1 MKRRKGLFGRSKEGK
16 PKKGQPSPSFG
27 PQDSSS
33 SYLERS
39 INSSVHSEKQDVTQ
53 SPLLVAKAARN
64 SEILL
69 RNSLDVS
76 LEVSNHSVSSSTIF
90 VPVNEDSASV
100 SIKSGRGSYG
110 SLASIGGAS
119 PLIVGTPAPSVL
131 RLLED
136 HDDEMK
142 LSQQV
147 ATHGPLHGNQDYILN
162 IEREAKLHPHGS
174 NNMLDGENHGH
185 ENGIGKSF
193 RMDDVR
199 INIPPS
205 MKPSS
210 SPLPLHMSMQSNGN
224 TNMFPMSMSHRPSAR
239 IIVDQLFK
247 IDVNDF
253 VRGERYLRLLR
264 DALEVEGED
273 WQRKRIQLSFDPEE
287 TFLGIKQC
295 AEKFHLRWM
304 ELKADR
310 DVQVNEAMEMEMEN
324 IRTSNESDNTKINT
338 IHETKL
344 DCDSNGDG
352 DGDGDSTTNT
362 ESRKLD
368 GNGDGD
374 STINTESRKLD
385 ASQSSRKLDASQSS
399 RKLDASQSSRKLDA
413 SQSSRTSSFSMIDE
427 ETWTELEQIC
437 WDIYEHAMWCCAV
450 LASVCIGP
458 AWNSQMKNRKARL
471 QAAKFERLRNSQ
483 SQQVNNVSQNS
494 VVSSVTTTIRP
505 GRNKIITF
513 QESIPRDFIT
523 SKGIYL
529 ESSSENVLEYPPI
542 PEVLPIS
549 ILRFVAWFGDAIL
562 PPAKYPEDVILLRR
576 NNNIAE
582 NDDENSKGTVD
593 LNEYSDSLARFIW
606 EERRCLIRRQRL
618 GEAQRELAAALVTKD
633 YENDADSNVND
644 VAKAERSATSRSSRR
659 YTLSIP
665 GSHEPMCVMVKSWVE
680 TALLGWP
687 HESARKLTS
696 QLCLNIDSESI
707 RVGWG
712 YVVKNGAL
720 DWWNAVHVSK
730 TVADLTLAGWRPPPD
745 GVHGEQCMIQLMI
758 LAETGTLLRHK
769 DMKSSTEYSSNQ
781 KKMDVAREER
791 LAAATSAADAM
802 IALNHLGTRGCLPP
816 RTVKTI
822 ATSLS
827 YLLSVSDGM
836 MSGNYE
842 TMFPIPREFQSD
854 DEELKVGTDLDEFL
868 RLRDICLNEI
878 AELLWSMMARN
889 SSMSLTTDALLGVL
903 DIDLSLDDDHSIDDS
918 ILAACGAVRSLG
930 ASLWGNL
937 PLVQGNQSLRI
948 FWGLFIDLLSKI
960 CASLHDRSTCCKSPI
975 EALAT
980 ATPSSFADQKSD
992 FDSFTTIPELRPT
1005 ASYNPLSLGLV
1016 LEIAVAVRRLVDG
1029 DLASEH
1035 FILCPQEWESLVSLL
1050 ELGFLPWLASVYSA
1064 NNDPVSS
1071 QEEYSPELEHNRNLV
1086 AKIQGEVLCIFQNM
1100 QIYLGFNEG
1109 GVLFCHQILD
1119 EEVRKRFF
1127 LLYFRM
1133 ISPLLPISE
1142 SIQISLSIIDS
1153 WVRGGAI
1160 TFSAFEWQKKCSE
1173 LLTEAFAM
1181 YQDVGQGYG
1190 GYVHPPL
1197 VRQAAMRVL
1206 VESIHSGPGLSENQS
1221 ISSPGN
1227 ISEETDPTSAS
1238 FMAKNIHAD
1247 AVCRILVP
1255 YLECLFGDSDQI
1267 GLRLPDRYPVL
1278 SNKENYGELHRGNQK
1293 LLLSA
1298 VQITGDLLCSF
1309 TLNNRERLEL
1319 IKVLRHCTLFST
1331 SPSQRVSSNGLLGNV
1346 LEQNEWGEMCKVKL
1360 EAVGQL
1366 GLFLRTSFDSHAA
1379 PCVPSVVDIFI
1390 EAVNAFYYNSGSVT
1404 SILPCQIVCI
1414 AAMVQLACLRTT
1426 KDNRAYLVDENDVLK
1441 SLSPSIANVIQRV
1454 KFVADVIGSH
1464 DDVDDIEIFKEFDCS
1479 TCSSFQRSVISSRI
1493 KLVKISDERKEEP
1506 AQKKSPGAIRIN
1518 ISAIIDA
1525 ISEVLA
1531 IVSPRPD
1538 ASDSSQYV
1546 KFVTDNCDD
1555 LTNVLHSLTYE
1566 MLDSYIQSGLDARP
1580 LGLWNDLSSM
1590 IQPGVASLSQCKF
1603 LSSCAAFIAEKQSST
1618 IEINFFFKR
1627 LLSGCASDDFDVS
1640 RVACLGL
1647 SSFLTTCSSSPF
1659 EGSPMPQTWYQE
1671 ACTAIVARI
1680 QLIMDS
1686 KIDMVGTL
1694 LGTLLHM
1701 ISTYQPGFYILH
1713 DRTKANIVILCHQ
1726 LCSEDFDRQPFTHIY
1741 ILSLQCASM
1750 AVSTM
1755 GMDELKNLIP
1765 RISARRGSLSYSKG
1779 GAEVPEQLQFAS
1791 AILDILVQH
1800 CLVIAGSSKVIR
1812 RSSVGVENGGVE
1824 NRSRGNAF
1832 TSLNGVELN
1841 EIERVAKE
1849 INDIDTFV
1857 VDEEDG
1863 QNVGAWLCN
1872 DILLVCRVG
1881 SRESKHRGWVEI
1893 ILRSPSTRVRK
1904 LVRLT
1909 NEISLQRPDLPSTLW
1924 NAASTQPEDN
1934 MVPNNE
1940 SSRDISR
1947 PDSEEL
1953 IAARNAL
1960 SRFNAISLQ
1969 SDSNIPARHV
1979 HRQDSN
1985 RISVSRSSDHGAAH
1999 SDNGFQHFLH
2009 GALDG
2014 DKHSIKQV
2022 QDVLHELDGSIPIL
2036 DAVYDFTDEPI
2047 ALKWCSNLR
2056 RAVNILDRTSFL
2068 QTHKVSFSYFEFL
2081 YLD

>member
-16 PKKGQPSPSFG
+16 PKKGQPSPSSG
-27 PQDSSS
+27 PQDSSGS
-33 SYLERS
+33 GLERS
-39 INSSVHSEKQDVTQ
+39 LNSSVHSEKQDHAQ

-64 SEILL
+64 SEILS
-69 RNSLDVS
+69 RNLN
-76 LEVSNHSVSSSTIF
+76 VSNHSVSSATIF
-90 VPVNEDSASV
+90 VPVNEDSGSG
-100 SIKSGRGSYG
+100 SLKSGRSNFSY
-110 SLASIGGAS
+110 LASKDVGTS
-119 PLIVGTPAPSVL
+119 PLVLGISAPAALILVD
-131 RLLED
+131 D
-136 HDDEMK
+136 HGNDMK

-147 ATHGPLHGNQDYILN
+147 QAQATHGPLHGEHEYISSN
-162 IEREAKLHPHGS
+162 EKLHVS
-174 NNMLDGENHGH
+174 NNMKDGD
-185 ENGIGKSF
+185 ENGNRF
-193 RMDDVR
+193 RLDDVR
-199 INIPPS
+199 INISPS

-210 SPLPLHMSMQSNGN
+210 SPLPLHMNMQSNGN
-224 TNMFPMSMSHRPSAR
+224 TNLFPMSHRPSAR
-239 IIVDQLFK
+239 ALVDQLFE

-253 VRGERYLRLLR
+253 VRGERCLRLLR
-264 DALEVEGED
+264 DALEVEGRD
-273 WQRKRIQLSFDPEE
+273 WQLNRIQLSFDPEE

-295 AEKFHLRWM
+295 AEKFHVRWM

-310 DVQVNEAMEMEMEN
+310 EIQVNEAMEMENM
-324 IRTSNESDNTKINT
+324 RTRNEIDNINT
-338 IHETKL
+338 LHETKL
-344 DCDSNGDG
+344 DGDGCGNGDG
-352 DGDGDSTTNT
+352 DGDGTTNT

-368 GNGDGD
+368 AIGHGDG
-374 STINTESRKLD
+374 TTNTESRKPN
-385 ASQSSRKLDASQSS
+385 ASESSRK
-399 RKLDASQSSRKLDA
+399 
-413 SQSSRTSSFSMIDE
+413 SSFDMIDE
-427 ETWTELEQIC
+427 QTWTELEQIC
-437 WDIYEHAMWCCAV
+437 WDICEHAMWCCAV

-471 QAAKFERLRNSQ
+471 QAAKFEKLRNSQ
-483 SQQVNNVSQNS
+483 SQHANNISENPA
-494 VVSSVTTTIRP
+494 VSSVTMPIRP
-505 GRNKIITF
+505 GRNKKMISF
-513 QESIPRDFIT
+513 QDNFPRDIIT
-523 SKGIYL
+523 SKGSHL
-529 ESSSENVLEYPPI
+529 EPSSENLFEYPPI

-549 ILRFVAWFGDAIL
+549 MLRFVAWFGDAIL
-562 PPAKYPEDVILLRR
+562 PPAKYPEDIILLRR
-576 NNNIAE
+576 NNGIAE
-582 NDDENSKGTVD
+582 NDDENRNGTVD
-593 LNEYSDSLARFIW
+593 LNEYSDSLARYIW

-633 YENDADSNVND
+633 YENDAEINFDNISM
-644 VAKAERSATSRSSRR
+644 AERSASYRSSRR

-665 GSHEPMCVMVKSWVE
+665 GSHAPMCVMVKSWVE

-687 HESARKLTS
+687 HESARELTS

-730 TVADLTLAGWRPPPD
+730 TVADLTLSGWRPPPD

-758 LAETGTLLRHK
+758 LAETGTLLRQK

-781 KKMDVAREER
+781 KKMDLAREER
-791 LAAATSAADAM
+791 LAAATCAADAM
-802 IALNHLGTRGCLPP
+802 IVLNHLGARGCLPS

-822 ATSLS
+822 STSLC
-827 YLLSVSDGM
+827 YLLSVADAM

-842 TMFPIPREFQSD
+842 TMFPIPGEFQSD
-854 DEELKVGTDLDEFL
+854 DEELKVRTDMDEFL
-868 RLRDICLNEI
+868 RMRDTCLNEI

-889 SSMSLTTDALLGVL
+889 VSMSLTADALLGVL
-903 DIDLSLDDDHSIDDS
+903 DIDLSLDDDHLSDHS
-918 ILAACGAVRSLG
+918 VLAACGAVRSLG

-937 PLVQGNQSLRI
+937 PRVQGNQSLRL

-975 EALAT
+975 KALST

-992 FDSFTTIPELRPT
+992 YDSFTTIPELRPT
-1005 ASYNPLSLGLV
+1005 ASYNPLSLALV

-1029 DLASEH
+1029 DLASEQ
-1035 FILCPQEWESLVSLL
+1035 FILCPQEWESLVSIL

-1064 NNDPVSS
+1064 NYDPVSS
-1071 QEEYSPELEHNRNLV
+1071 QEQYSPELEHNRDLV

-1100 QIYLGFNEG
+1100 QMYLGFNEG
-1109 GVLFCHQILD
+1109 GILFCHQILD
-1119 EEVRKRFF
+1119 EVIRKRFF

-1133 ISPLLPISE
+1133 ISPLLPSSE

-1160 TFSAFEWQKKCSE
+1160 SCSAFEWQKKCSE
-1173 LLTEAFAM
+1173 LLIEAFAV

-1190 GYVHPPL
+1190 GYLHPPL

-1227 ISEETDPTSAS
+1227 ISEETDLISAS

-1255 YLECLFGDSDQI
+1255 YLEGLFGDSDRI

-1278 SNKENYGELHRGNQK
+1278 LSKENYGELHRGNQK

-1309 TLNNRERLEL
+1309 TLHNQERLEL
-1319 IKVLRHCTLFST
+1319 IKVLRYCTLFSA

-1346 LEQNEWGEMCKVKL
+1346 LEQNDWGEMCKVKL

-1379 PCVPSVVDIFI
+1379 PCVPRVVDILI

-1414 AAMVQLACLRTT
+1414 AAMVQLSCLRTT
-1426 KDNRAYLVDENDVLK
+1426 KDNKAYLVDEHDVLK
-1441 SLSPSIANVIQRV
+1441 SLSPPIANVIQRV

-1464 DDVDDIEIFKEFDCS
+1464 DDVDNIEIFKEFDS
-1479 TCSSFQRSVISSRI
+1479 SSCSSVQRSVISSTI
-1493 KLVKISDERKEEP
+1493 KLVKISDNQKEEP
-1506 AQKKSPGAIRIN
+1506 TYKTSPGAIRIN
-1518 ISAIIDA
+1518 ISPIIDA

-1538 ASDSSQYV
+1538 TSESSQYV
-1546 KFVTDNCDD
+1546 KFITDDCDD

-1566 MLDSYIQSGLDARP
+1566 MLDSYIQSGLDANP

-1618 IEINFFFKR
+1618 IEIDFFFKR
-1627 LLSGCASDDFDVS
+1627 LLSGCSSNDFDVS

-1647 SSFLTTCSSSPF
+1647 CSFLTTCSSSTF
-1659 EGSPMPQTWYQE
+1659 EGSPMPQIWYQE
-1671 ACTAIVARI
+1671 ACTSIVARI
-1680 QLIMDS
+1680 QFIMDS
-1686 KIDMVGTL
+1686 NVNMVVTL

-1726 LCSEDFDRQPFTHIY
+1726 LCSEDFDMEPRTHLY

-1755 GMDELKNLIP
+1755 GMDELKNLLP
-1765 RISARRGSLSYSKG
+1765 RISARRGSISYPKG
-1779 GAEVPEQLQFAS
+1779 AAEVLEQLQFAS

-1800 CLVIAGSSKVIR
+1800 CLVIAGSSKVMR
-1812 RSSVGVENGGVE
+1812 RSSGSVENGGYE
-1824 NRSRGNAF
+1824 NKSHGNAF
-1832 TSLNGVELN
+1832 ASLNGVELN

-1849 INDIDTFV
+1849 INDIDAFV
-1857 VDEEDG
+1857 VQEEDG
-1863 QNVGAWLCN
+1863 QNIGAWLCN

-1909 NEISLQRPDLPSTLW
+1909 NEISLQRPDLPSILW

-1934 MVPNNE
+1934 IVPNNE
-1940 SSRDISR
+1940 RSRDASK
-1947 PDSEEL
+1947 PDSEEI

-1960 SRFNAISLQ
+1960 SRFNAISSQ
-1969 SDSNIPARHV
+1969 SDSNIPARDFN
-1979 HRQDSN
+1979 RQDSN
-1985 RISVSRSSDHGAAH
+1985 RHP
-1999 SDNGFQHFLH
+1999 DNGFEHFLH

-2014 DKHSIKQV
+2014 DKHSMKEV

-2081 YLD
+2081 